1 MITETQQNELAVAMQ
16 QAFPVAEHPYR
27 VLSDKLGVKETDVL
41 DTVQMWKS
49 ENRLREI
56 SAVMEGWAL
65 GYDSALVCGKIPKHR
80 LEEVAGIISAH
91 PTITHNYE
99 RNHEMNLWFTI
110 AVPKS
115 MGIENHLQALSSLT
129 GIPEYFP
136 LRRTLTFKVGV
147 VFDFQTRKNDTVRI
161 DLPPTIEDFPV
172 TEAEKRIIRA
182 LQSDLP
188 VDTRPFALLGEMHG
202 FSESDLLLF
211 ANRAKGKAL
220 RRYVATFR
228 HRKMGIS
235 ANGMTVWNVHPS
247 SLADAGKKLA
257 TAREVSHCYARSTFA
272 GFPYNLYSMLH
283 GPDSA
288 SIAERAAELSSE
300 IGAEDYLILESPTE
314 FKKTRL
320 RYFLPELTDWWNQ
333 NEKLAA

>member
-1 MITETQQNELAVAMQ
+1 MTETQQNELAVAMQ
-16 QAFPVAEHPYR
+16 QSFPIAEHPYR
-27 VLSDKLGVKETDVL
+27 ILSEKIGVTEPDVL
-41 DTVQMWKS
+41 DTVSMWKS

-65 GYDSALVCGKIPKHR
+65 GYDSALVCGKIPASR
-80 LEEVAGIISAH
+80 LAEVAEIISAH

-99 RNHEMNLWFTI
+99 RNHEFNLWFTI
-110 AVPKS
+110 AVPRA
-115 MGIENHLQALSSLT
+115 MGIENHLHALSALT

-161 DLPPTIEDFPV
+161 DLPERIEDYPV
-172 TEAEKRIIRA
+172 TETEKRIIRA
-182 LQSDLP
+182 LQTDLP
-188 VDTRPFALLGEMHG
+188 VDTRPFARLGEIHG
-202 FSESDLLLF
+202 FSEDDLLTF
-211 ANRAKGKAL
+211 ANRAKGTAL

-235 ANGMTVWNVHPS
+235 SNGMTVWNVHPAN
-247 SLADAGKKLA
+247 LAQAGKKLA

-283 GPDSA
+283 GPDS
-288 SIAERAAELSSE
+288 SSLEVRAAELSRE

-320 RYFLPELTDWWNQ
+320 RYFLPELTEWWNR
-333 NEKLAA
+333 NETLAA

>member
-1 MITETQQNELAVAMQ
+1 MTETQQNELAVAMQ
-16 QAFPVAEHPYR
+16 QAFPIAEHPYR
-27 VLSDKLGVKETDVL
+27 VLSDQIGVTESGVL
-41 DTVQMWKS
+41 DTVARWKA

-65 GYDSALVCGKIPKHR
+65 GYDSALVCGRVPAHR
-80 LEEVAGIISAH
+80 LNEVAGIISGH

-99 RNHEMNLWFTI
+99 RNHDFNLWFTI
-110 AVPKS
+110 AVPKT
-115 MGIENHLQALSSLT
+115 MGIENHLHALSKLT
-129 GIPEYFP
+129 GIPEYYP

-161 DLPPTIEDFPV
+161 DLPETIDDYPV
-172 TEAEKRIIRA
+172 TEIEKRIIRA

-188 VDTRPFALLGEMHG
+188 VHTRPFAELGEVHG
-202 FSESDLLLF
+202 FSENDLLAF

-235 ANGMTVWNVHPS
+235 ANGMTVWNVHPAR
-247 SLADAGKKLA
+247 LADAGKKLA

-283 GPDSA
+283 GPDSG
-288 SIAERAAELSSE
+288 SIAERASQLSRE
-300 IGAEDYLILESPTE
+300 IEADDYLILESPTE

-320 RYFLPELTDWWNQ
+320 RYFLPELTDWWNR
-333 NEKLAA
+333 NESLAA